1 MQLSISPFVGSRPGL
16 RDSFADQW
24 KCISRNLASSD
35 TPPMGLVIDPGN
47 QQDEKAYRAKILA
60 VICSI
65 DRDALDDPP
74 TPNGDMANTR

>member
-1 MQLSISPFVGSRPGL
+1 M
-16 RDSFADQW
+16 
-24 KCISRNLASSD
+24 ASSD